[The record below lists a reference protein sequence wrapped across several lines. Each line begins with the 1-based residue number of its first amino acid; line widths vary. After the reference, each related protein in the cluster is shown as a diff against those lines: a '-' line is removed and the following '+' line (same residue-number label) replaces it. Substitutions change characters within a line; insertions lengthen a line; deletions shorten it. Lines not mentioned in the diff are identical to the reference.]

1 MLCLFFNLFLKP
13 SKLLSSNKEKPIEI
27 NKTKI
32 RPDNQLVSKNVFS
45 SEKKKK
51 SKMGRRKPL
60 KKSVRYVMPE
70 VDYTPDISNL
80 SFSEKIEVLKKKF
93 EGIR

>member
-1 MLCLFFNLFLKP
+1 
-13 SKLLSSNKEKPIEI
+13 
-27 NKTKI
+27 
-32 RPDNQLVSKNVFS
+32 
-45 SEKKKK
+45 
-51 SKMGRRKPL
+51 MGRRKPL

-93 EGIR
+93 EGIP